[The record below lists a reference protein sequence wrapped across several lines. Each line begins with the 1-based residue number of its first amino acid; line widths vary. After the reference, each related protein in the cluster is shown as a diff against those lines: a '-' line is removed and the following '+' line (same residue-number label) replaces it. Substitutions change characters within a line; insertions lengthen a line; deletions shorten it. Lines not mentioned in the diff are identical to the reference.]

1 MVKLYDHQKK
11 AVQKLHN
18 GNILFGGVGSGKS
31 ITALVYYFEK
41 VCEGHIDEGRYS
53 KMKKPRDLYIITT
66 ARKRDTFEWDKE
78 CANLYLSRDDAGRD
92 GTKLTIDSWNNIEKY
107 TSVTG
112 AFFIFDEQRVV
123 GSGKWVKSFLAIAKK
138 NQWILLSATPGDT
151 WCDYIPVFV
160 ANGFYKNRSEF
171 LRRHVVFS
179 PYTKF
184 PKIDRYLEVGRL
196 VKIRDSIL
204 VKMDYNKKTER
215 HDEDVLVEYDKS
227 LYNFV
232 NKNKWNVFT
241 DEPIENASQYCST
254 IRRIVNESGD
264 RIEKCRELIRSNPKS
279 IIFYNFNYE
288 LEALRLLCNEEAIPF
303 AEWNGHKHEPIPKL
317 PQWIYLVQ
325 YAAGCEGWNCVETDT
340 IIFYSQSY
348 SYKQTEQAEGRID
361 RINTPFEDLYYYHL
375 KSKAPIDFAISRCLT
390 DKKDFNESSFFS
402 SNFDAS

>member
-1 MVKLYDHQKK
+1 MVKLYDHQKDALK
-11 AVQKLHN
+11 KLHN

-31 ITALVYYFEK
+31 ITALVYYFQN

-53 KMKKPRDLYIITT
+53 PMKKPRDLYIITT

-78 CANLYLSRDDAGRD
+78 CTNLYLSRDDTGRD
-92 GTKLTIDSWNNIEKY
+92 GTKLAIDSWNNINKY

-123 GSGKWVKSFLAIAKK
+123 GSGKWVKSFLSISKK
-138 NQWILLSATPGDT
+138 NQWILLSATPGDS

-196 VKIRDSIL
+196 VKIRDHIL

-215 HDEDVLVEYDKS
+215 HNEDVFVGYDKS
-227 LYNFV
+227 SYDFA

-264 RIEKCRELIRSNPKS
+264 RIDKFKELIQSCPKA
-279 IIFYNFNYE
+279 IVFYSFDYE
-288 LEALRLLCNEEAIPF
+288 LDVLRRVCGELGLPY
-303 AEWNGHKHEPIPKL
+303 AEWNGHKHEAIPHTAN
-317 PQWIYLVQ
+317 WVYLVQ
-325 YAAGCEGWNCVETDT
+325 YAAGCEGWNCVETNA

-375 KSKAPIDFAISRCLT
+375 KSKAPTDMAINRCLR
-390 DKKDFNESSFFS
+390 DKKDFNESAFFS